1 MTSSEPS
8 TQMSGIIAAPNELDV
23 NSSGVLVSVAL
34 DIGTSFSGF
43 AFLTRN
49 DFKINPLRVHCKHWH
64 VGELGTLYKTK
75 SIILLN
81 KTKEFV
87 AFGYDAENMYAQMK
101 VDEAKEYYYFR
112 YFKMALYKVYHQ
124 ELRRNMKIEDESGKK
139 MPAYKVFGEAIKFLK
154 DAALEE
160 LMKSCVIKETDVR
173 WIITLPAIWS
183 ESAKQFMVYASKE
196 AGIAADK
203 LEITLEPESAALCC
217 NYLALE
223 RNEETS
229 VNLKTF
235 DNGRKIMVLDLGG
248 GTVDITTYQVTTTEG
263 KNKLREIYKATGGPW
278 GGRKVDEAFE
288 DFWRKCLGTETWEQ
302 LKLEFRD
309 EIYELFNRFEIQK
322 RSYKHESR
330 GEILLTLPECI
341 REIEGLSGLLR
352 KQIGDV
358 SIKRGK
364 VTFKN
369 EIFTTFFDAS
379 LKGINGEGLI
389 KTVDDLF
396 SNEEMTDLYAVL
408 MVGGFSESSIVQS
421 AIKETLSQK
430 SEAKV
435 FVPTDPGSV
444 VLKGAAI
451 YGFEQDII
459 MERVIRHT
467 YGIST
472 REAFDEE
479 KHSRSSAHYHKVERN
494 EFIEDKFH
502 PLIRA
507 GDTFRPG
514 EQKTHTFNA
523 VAVNSSGS
531 LEIEMYASTER
542 DPEYT
547 SVPHGKTTW
556 KLGCV
561 SFPKFD
567 KQYLGTTVT
576 VNMTFGSTRLLVNA
590 KLENGDD
597 VDCSLNL
604 LK

>member
-1 MTSSEPS
+1 
-8 TQMSGIIAAPNELDV
+8 MSGIIAAPSELDV
-23 NSSGVLVSVAL
+23 QSTGVLVSVAL

-49 DFKINPLRVHCKHWH
+49 DFKINPLRVVCKHWH

-81 KTKEFV
+81 QKKEFV
-87 AFGYDAENMYAQMK
+87 AFGYDAENKYARMS
-101 VDEAKEYYYFR
+101 VDEAKEYYYFP
-112 YFKMALYKVYHQ
+112 YFKMALYGEQ
-124 ELRRNMKIEDESGKK
+124 SLRKNMKIPDESGNK

-160 LMKSCVIKETDVR
+160 LLKSCVIKETDVK
-173 WIITLPAIWS
+173 WIVTLPAIWS

-196 AGIAADK
+196 VAGIAEDK

-229 VNLKTF
+229 VSLKTF

-263 KNKLREIYKATGGPW
+263 KNTLKEIYKATGGPW

-288 DFWRKCLGTETWEQ
+288 NFWSKCLGTETWKK
-302 LKLEFRD
+302 LKLEYRD
-309 EIYELFNRFEIQK
+309 EIYEFFNRFEIQK

-330 GEILLTLPECI
+330 EKISLTLPECI
-341 REIEGLSGLLR
+341 REVEGLSSLLSE
-352 KQIGDV
+352 QIGDV

-364 VTFKN
+364 ITFPDETFNK
-369 EIFTTFFDAS
+369 FFDAC
-379 LKGINGEGLI
+379 LKGEDGEGLV
-389 KTVDDLF
+389 KMVDGLF
-396 SNEEMTDLYAVL
+396 SNEKMADIYAVL
-408 MVGGFSESSIVQS
+408 MVGGLSESSIVQT

-430 SEAKV
+430 SRAKV
-435 FVPTDPGSV
+435 FVPTEPGSV

-451 YGFEQDII
+451 YGFAPDII

-467 YGIST
+467 VGIST
-472 REAFDEE
+472 RVAFDEE
-479 KHSRSSAHYHKVERN
+479 KHSRSSAHYHKVEN
-494 EFIEDKFH
+494 EEYIEDKFH
-502 PLIRA
+502 PFVRA
-507 GDTFRPG
+507 GDTIQPG
-514 EQKTHTFNA
+514 EQKTHNFNA
-523 VAVNSSGS
+523 VAVNSHGS
-531 LEIEMYASTER
+531 LEIEVYASTER

-547 SVPHGKTTW
+547 RDPNSESTW

-567 KQYLGTTVT
+567 KQNLGTTVT
-576 VNMTFGSTRLLVNA
+576 VNMTFGCTRLHVNA